1 MWALGGSL
9 IGLMLAAAPIGIAL
23 AGATILVVLSDPFLG
38 PNALFRAFFQFLN
51 SYTLMA
57 IPFFIYA
64 GFLMEKTGLITRL
77 FNFADALIGWLP
89 GGFAYATLL
98 AAVLFGA
105 ISGSSTAMAAAMGII
120 AYPEMIRRGYPVW
133 MSAGIIACGGGIAIL
148 IPPSI
153 TLILYG
159 IITEESI
166 VALFFAGFTPGLMLA
181 ISDAVI
187 IVGLSIFIK
196 LPAGKFSLKKL
207 GVSLLESWPALLM
220 PVCVL
225 GGLYGGIFT
234 PTEAG
239 AAASGY
245 SLLYGLITGK
255 DRSARLR
262 FGIILGAG
270 VFGTAATLL
279 AGITP
284 NVLGSAVLGVVLV
297 WFATGII
304 ALGLF
309 EFGSAITK
317 RDNAFLKELL
327 PTTQRTINLTAIV
340 YFLLGCVGVFQFML
354 ANKGW
359 PQDIAAWVTGQGF
372 SQMEFLAVLLI
383 IMLFLSMWLT
393 GVAILVLTVPIFFP
407 VSLTLG
413 VDPIHLGILAAIAIE
428 MGGVIPPVGLNLF
441 AVSGTTGVPVTKVMK
456 GAIPFL
462 ITDGIVLLLML
473 FFPILC
479 LWLPNLVI
487 QSHFN

>member
-23 AGATILVVLSDPFLG
+23 AGATILVVLSDPMLG

-64 GFLMEKTGLITRL
+64 GFLMERTGLIAKL

-98 AAVLFGA
+98 AAVMFGA

-166 VALFFAGFTPGLMLA
+166 VSLFFAGFTPGIMLA
-181 ISDAVI
+181 ISDAI
-187 IVGLSIFIK
+187 IIIGISLFIK
-196 LPAGKFSLKKL
+196 LPAGKFELRKVGKATWDA
-207 GVSLLESWPALLM
+207 WPALLM

-225 GGLYGGIFT
+225 GGLYGGVFT

-239 AAASGY
+239 AAAAGYALLFGLLSGR
-245 SLLYGLITGK
+245 GK
-255 DRSARLR
+255 
-262 FGIILGAG
+262 
-270 VFGTAATLL
+270 
-279 AGITP
+279 
-284 NVLGSAVLGVVLV
+284 
-297 WFATGII
+297 
-304 ALGLF
+304 
-309 EFGSAITK
+309 
-317 RDNAFLKELL
+317 FLKELL

-340 YFLLGCVGVFQFML
+340 YFLLGCVGVFQFLL

-359 PQDIAAWVTGQGF
+359 PQAIAAWTSAQGF
-372 SQMEFLAVLLI
+372 TQMEFLAVLLI
-383 IMLFLSMWLT
+383 VMLFLSMWLT

-407 VSLTLG
+407 VALTLG

-441 AVSGTTGVPVTKVMK
+441 AVAGTTGVPVTKVMK

-473 FFPILC
+473 FFPVLC
-479 LWLPNLVI
+479 LWLPDLLI
-487 QSHFN
+487 ESHFK

>member
-23 AGATILVVLSDPFLG
+23 AGATILVVLSDPMLG

-64 GFLMEKTGLITRL
+64 GFLMERTGLIAKL
-77 FNFADALIGWLP
+77 FNFADSLIGWLP

-98 AAVLFGA
+98 AAVMFGA

-166 VALFFAGFTPGLMLA
+166 VSLFFAGFTPGIMLA
-181 ISDAVI
+181 ISDAII
-187 IVGLSIFIK
+187 IVGISLFIK
-196 LPAGKFSLKKL
+196 LPAGKFELKKV
-207 GVSLLESWPALLM
+207 GAATWDAWPALLM

-225 GGLYGGIFT
+225 GGLYGGVFT

-239 AAASGY
+239 AAAAGYALLFGLLSGR
-245 SLLYGLITGK
+245 GK
-255 DRSARLR
+255 
-262 FGIILGAG
+262 
-270 VFGTAATLL
+270 
-279 AGITP
+279 
-284 NVLGSAVLGVVLV
+284 
-297 WFATGII
+297 
-304 ALGLF
+304 
-309 EFGSAITK
+309 
-317 RDNAFLKELL
+317 FLKELL

-340 YFLLGCVGVFQFML
+340 YFLLGCVGVFQFLL

-359 PQDIAAWVTGQGF
+359 PQDIAAWTAAQGF
-372 SQMEFLAVLLI
+372 TQMEFLAVLLI
-383 IMLFLSMWLT
+383 VMLFLSMWLT

-407 VSLTLG
+407 VALTLG

-473 FFPILC
+473 FFPVLC
-479 LWLPNLVI
+479 LWLPDLLI
-487 QSHFN
+487 ESHFK

>member
-23 AGATILVVLSDPFLG
+23 AGATILVVLSDPMLG

-64 GFLMEKTGLITRL
+64 GFLMERTGLIAKL
-77 FNFADALIGWLP
+77 FNFADSLIGWLP

-98 AAVLFGA
+98 AAVMFGA

-166 VALFFAGFTPGLMLA
+166 VSLFFAGFTPGIMLA
-181 ISDAVI
+181 ISDAII
-187 IVGLSIFIK
+187 IVGISLFIK
-196 LPAGKFSLKKL
+196 LPAGKFELKKV
-207 GVSLLESWPALLM
+207 GAATWDAWPALLM

-225 GGLYGGIFT
+225 GGLYGGVFT

-239 AAASGY
+239 AAAAGYALLFGLLSGR
-245 SLLYGLITGK
+245 GK
-255 DRSARLR
+255 
-262 FGIILGAG
+262 
-270 VFGTAATLL
+270 
-279 AGITP
+279 
-284 NVLGSAVLGVVLV
+284 
-297 WFATGII
+297 
-304 ALGLF
+304 
-309 EFGSAITK
+309 
-317 RDNAFLKELL
+317 FLKELL

-340 YFLLGCVGVFQFML
+340 YFLLGCVGVFQFLL

-359 PQDIAAWVTGQGF
+359 PQDIAAWTSAQGF
-372 SQMEFLAVLLI
+372 TQMEFLAVLLI
-383 IMLFLSMWLT
+383 VMLFLSMWLT

-407 VSLTLG
+407 VALTLG

-473 FFPILC
+473 FFPVLC
-479 LWLPNLVI
+479 LWLPDLLI
-487 QSHFN
+487 ESHFK

>member
-23 AGATILVVLSDPFLG
+23 AGATILVVLSDPMLG

-64 GFLMEKTGLITRL
+64 GFLMERTGLIAKL

-166 VALFFAGFTPGLMLA
+166 VSLFFAGFTPGIMLA
-181 ISDAVI
+181 ISDAII
-187 IVGLSIFIK
+187 IVGISLFIK
-196 LPAGKFSLKKL
+196 LPAGKFELKKV
-207 GVSLLESWPALLM
+207 GAATWDAWPALLM

-225 GGLYGGIFT
+225 GGLYGGVFT

-239 AAASGY
+239 AAAAGYALLFGLLSGR
-245 SLLYGLITGK
+245 GK
-255 DRSARLR
+255 
-262 FGIILGAG
+262 
-270 VFGTAATLL
+270 
-279 AGITP
+279 
-284 NVLGSAVLGVVLV
+284 
-297 WFATGII
+297 
-304 ALGLF
+304 
-309 EFGSAITK
+309 
-317 RDNAFLKELL
+317 FLKELL

-340 YFLLGCVGVFQFML
+340 YFLLGCVGVFQFLL

-359 PQDIAAWVTGQGF
+359 PQDIAAWTAAQGF
-372 SQMEFLAVLLI
+372 TQMEFLAVLLI
-383 IMLFLSMWLT
+383 VMLFLSMWLT

-407 VSLTLG
+407 VALTLG

-473 FFPILC
+473 FFPVLC
-479 LWLPNLVI
+479 LWLPDLLI
-487 QSHFN
+487 ESHFK

>member
-23 AGATILVVLSDPFLG
+23 AGATILVVLSDPMLG

-64 GFLMEKTGLITRL
+64 GFLMERTGLIAKL

-98 AAVLFGA
+98 AAVMFGA

-166 VALFFAGFTPGLMLA
+166 VSLFFAGFTPGIMLA
-181 ISDAVI
+181 ISDAI
-187 IVGLSIFIK
+187 IIIGISLFIK
-196 LPAGKFSLKKL
+196 LPAGKFELKKV
-207 GVSLLESWPALLM
+207 GKATWDAWPALLM

-225 GGLYGGIFT
+225 GGLYGGVFT

-239 AAASGY
+239 AAAAGYALLFGLLSGR
-245 SLLYGLITGK
+245 GK
-255 DRSARLR
+255 
-262 FGIILGAG
+262 
-270 VFGTAATLL
+270 
-279 AGITP
+279 
-284 NVLGSAVLGVVLV
+284 
-297 WFATGII
+297 
-304 ALGLF
+304 
-309 EFGSAITK
+309 
-317 RDNAFLKELL
+317 FLKELL

-340 YFLLGCVGVFQFML
+340 YFLLGCVGVFQFLL

-359 PQDIAAWVTGQGF
+359 PQAIAAWTSAQGF
-372 SQMEFLAVLLI
+372 TQMEFLAVLLI
-383 IMLFLSMWLT
+383 VMLFLSMWLT

-407 VSLTLG
+407 VALTLG

-441 AVSGTTGVPVTKVMK
+441 AVAGTTGVPVTKVMK

-473 FFPILC
+473 FSRFFASGC
-479 LWLPNLVI
+479 LIYLLNLTL
-487 QSHFN
+487 SKTGEGRPCR

>member
-23 AGATILVVLSDPFLG
+23 AGATILVVLSDPMLG

-64 GFLMEKTGLITRL
+64 GFLMERTGLIAKL

-98 AAVLFGA
+98 AAVMFGA

-166 VALFFAGFTPGLMLA
+166 VSLFFAGFTPGIMLA
-181 ISDAVI
+181 ISDAI
-187 IVGLSIFIK
+187 IIIGISLFIK
-196 LPAGKFSLKKL
+196 LPAGKFELKKV
-207 GVSLLESWPALLM
+207 GKATWDAWPALLM

-225 GGLYGGIFT
+225 GGLYGGVFT

-239 AAASGY
+239 AAAAGYALLFGLLSGR
-245 SLLYGLITGK
+245 GK
-255 DRSARLR
+255 
-262 FGIILGAG
+262 
-270 VFGTAATLL
+270 
-279 AGITP
+279 
-284 NVLGSAVLGVVLV
+284 
-297 WFATGII
+297 
-304 ALGLF
+304 
-309 EFGSAITK
+309 
-317 RDNAFLKELL
+317 FLKELL

-340 YFLLGCVGVFQFML
+340 YFLLGCVGVFQFLL

-359 PQDIAAWVTGQGF
+359 PQAIAAWTSAQGF
-372 SQMEFLAVLLI
+372 TQMEFLAVLLI
-383 IMLFLSMWLT
+383 VMLFLSMWLT

-407 VSLTLG
+407 VALTLG

-441 AVSGTTGVPVTKVMK
+441 AVAGTTGVPVTKVMK

-473 FFPILC
+473 FFPVLC
-479 LWLPNLVI
+479 LWLPNLLI
-487 QSHFN
+487 ESHFK